1 MTMTR
6 DRIGDIP
13 GYTIY
18 QIGLHWLIAALVFAQ
33 LIPAKA

>member
-6 DRIGDIP
+6 EQFGSVR

-18 QIGLHWLIAALVFAQ
+18 QIGLHWLIAALVFA
-33 LIPAKA
+33 